1 MFITVHLLLI
11 PPMIAYWRSKV
22 DERESLPVLHAL
34 QWSATMVI
42 GIVSLLNRQ
51 MPPAIVLGYAALV
64 TALMP
69 LIGKLMKEQ
78 FFLILAAMHCG
89 IALVIGAIACVAAM
103 CTVQMSSGVRQVVF
117 ACLSFIAAVMISILK
132 SGAGRRIRISWI
144 LWRRR
149 SRIVHNQTA

>member
-1 MFITVHLLLI
+1 
-11 PPMIAYWRSKV
+11 MIAYWRSKSTIG
-22 DERESLPVLHAL
+22 ETIPVWNAL
-34 QWSATMVI
+34 QWSTTMLI

-51 MPPAIVLGYAALV
+51 MSPIIIFGYAALV

-78 FFLILAAMHCG
+78 LFLVLAAIHCG
-89 IALVIGAIACVAAM
+89 IALAIGCVGCAVAM
-103 CTVQMSSGVRQVVF
+103 FTVQMSSGVRQVVF

-132 SGAGRRIRISWI
+132 SGAGRRIRISWY

-149 SRIVHNQTA
+149 SRIVHNHAA